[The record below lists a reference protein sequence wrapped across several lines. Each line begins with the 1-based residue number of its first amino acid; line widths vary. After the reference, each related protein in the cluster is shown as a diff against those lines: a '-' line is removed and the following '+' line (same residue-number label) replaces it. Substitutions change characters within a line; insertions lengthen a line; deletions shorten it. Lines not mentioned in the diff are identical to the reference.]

1 MNGVKLFSSNLSP
14 GIYIINVDNSKMVSP
29 ANTAFINFHP
39 LYFCQASYFYS
50 FFYNITCLAEMGNS
64 MKFIDKYQDFQF
76 LTMNLRTISNFKIG
90 NIYFSVIESY

>member
-1 MNGVKLFSSNLSP
+1 
-14 GIYIINVDNSKMVSP
+14 
-29 ANTAFINFHP
+29 
-39 LYFCQASYFYS
+39 
-50 FFYNITCLAEMGNS
+50 MGNS